1 MDEKKERK
9 PILDPEKL
17 FKALDWLYD
26 KATTGISGQSG
37 CWKLAED
44 YREKY
49 HDPKLAAKKLARA
62 QVAKC
67 TISGTISSVGG
78 IITLPIA
85 LPANIT
91 TVWFIE
97 LQMIAAIAVLGGY
110 DPSHD
115 EVRMLSYACL
125 GGSGVMDAMRTAG
138 VDFAVKGG
146 KVLISKIPVETVKAI
161 NKKLGM
167 RFITK
172 WGETGIINLGKMVP
186 VLGAGIG
193 GGFDLVSSRIIAN
206 TAIKTFLVDK
216 ILEE

>member
-1 MDEKKERK
+1 MDEPKEHK
-9 PILDPEKL
+9 QILDPEKL
-17 FKALDWLYD
+17 LKALDWLYE
-26 KATTGISGQSG
+26 KATTGVSGTKG

-67 TISGTISSVGG
+67 TLSGTITSIGG

-91 TVWFIE
+91 SVWYVE

-110 DPSHD
+110 DPTHD
-115 EVRMLSYACL
+115 EVKMLSYACL
-125 GGSGVMDAMRTAG
+125 GGSGVMDTMRTAG
-138 VDFAVKGG
+138 VNFAVKGG
-146 KVLISKIPVETVKAI
+146 KILIGKIPYETIKAI

-167 RFITK
+167 LFITK
-172 WGETGIINLGKMVP
+172 WGEKGIINLGKMVP
-186 VLGAGIG
+186 VLGAGVG
-193 GGFDLVSSRIIAN
+193 GGFDLVTSRIIAN
-206 TAIKTFLVDK
+206 TAIKTFLEDQ
-216 ILEE
+216 IIE